1 MPLNDSGWLVLDHI
15 SPFLRE
21 KPMAQVEACAIC
33 FGNKITARIR
43 TAIEDGK
50 YPISYRLSEIYID
63 F

>member
-1 MPLNDSGWLVLDHI
+1 MTLVGWFWII
-15 SPFLRE
+15 SVRFYVRN
-21 KPMAQVEACAIC
+21 PMAQVEACAIC